1 MNMYVYIHTSKVSGV
16 DIYCTNNEHC
26 AFIAQAGKTAMQAG
40 EGWLLSVFGSHKK
53 ILSAILSHLKEFI
66 EV

>member
-1 MNMYVYIHTSKVSGV
+1 MYIYILVRYEV
-16 DIYCTNNEHC
+16 FPYCTNNEHC
-26 AFIAQAGKTAMQAG
+26 ASIAQAGKTAMQAG
-40 EGWLLSVFGSHKK
+40 EGRLQSVFGSHKE